1 MEENDKLVEAG
12 VFGLERGVIVNVS
25 KIGPIFGV
33 HSYSEKSV
41 ALTEGREKSWGERA
55 QWFRGELELRKFSI
69 ACRE

>member
-12 VFGLERGVIVNVS
+12 VFGLERGIIVNVS

-41 ALTEGREKSWGERA
+41 ALTEGERKVGEKGPSSSEESWN
-55 QWFRGELELRKFSI
+55 STNSP
-69 ACRE
+69 